1 MTGRE
6 PFILRLPAH
15 IRACTADDLEALEW
29 FGRFTAHRDIIR
41 QAFAAQTRGEGLML
55 VLDVNRFPAGQVW
68 IDLAHAR
75 ARETGLLWAVRVF
88 PPLRSLGLGG
98 RLVGA
103 AEHAL
108 CARGYDW
115 SELGVER
122 GNARARQF
130 YRRAGYSEAGEERGW
145 FSFTP
150 PGTSTVVRQRRDEI
164 IMRKSLAGA
173 SAPASERTGTD

>member
-1 MTGRE
+1 MTGRDS
-6 PFILRLPAH
+6 FIVRLPAR
-15 IRACTADDLEALEW
+15 IRTCTAYDLEPLEW
-29 FGRFTAHRDIIR
+29 FGRFTAHRDII
-41 QAFAAQTRGEGLML
+41 QEAFAAQTRGEGLML

-68 IDLAHAR
+68 IDLARAR
-75 ARETGLLWAVRVF
+75 ERETGLLWAVRVF

-98 RLVGA
+98 RLVEA

-108 CARGYDW
+108 RARGYVW

-164 IMRKSLAGA
+164 IMRKRLVEESM
-173 SAPASERTGTD
+173 PASERTGTD